1 MILPASRDPR
11 RAALTLLGP
20 VRTLCAQC
28 RERDFSSANKALFR
42 CEKILNFATVALS
55 FVSGKYCLGSKD
67 SSRDLQVN
75 CAISFY
81 FRLYLML
88 HTCVER
94 FDVTRNL
101 EKIFV
106 FGVN

>member
-1 MILPASRDPR
+1 
-11 RAALTLLGP
+11 LTLLGP

-28 RERDFSSANKALFR
+28 RERDFSSANKALFG

-55 FVSGKYCLGSKD
+55 FVCGKYCLGSKD

-75 CAISFY
+75 CFY
-81 FRLYLML
+81 FRLYLMF

-94 FDVTRNL
+94 FDVTINL
-101 EKIFV
+101 EKFLV